1 MKTKKRREEEIF
13 AEWGKK
19 TEREENDH
27 FKSAFSPRFQVN
39 AVTGEGISRA
49 ARLNLLGK

>member
-39 AVTGEGISRA
+39 AVR
-49 ARLNLLGK
+49 